1 MRTRFKSS
9 RLLKGILLF
18 WLAVLTLTAGCD
30 RAQEP
35 ISVDFSKTVPAI
47 KPQSGLDQQAEH
59 NLRVAVGAMIS
70 PRKTF
75 SYYQELLAYLQDRLG
90 RRVELVQK
98 KTYAETNLLL
108 AKGEIDMAFICSGPY
123 ATQGRNMGLK
133 LLAAPQVAG
142 ATTYRSYLIVHRDS
156 SYKSLANLAGSTFAF
171 TDPDSNTGWLVP
183 RFWLLQAGQTPRRFF
198 GKFLFTHGH
207 DNSIL
212 AVAKKLVD
220 GAAVDSLI
228 WDYHQA
234 IYPSLTAKTRI
245 IRRSQSFGIPP
256 VVGSPNLSVKT
267 GKAVQ
272 EQLFAMHL
280 NDRGRKILTELRID
294 RFVPAQDD
302 WYQNIR
308 QMHAAL
314 MDDGEGLQHGSAKP

>member
-1 MRTRFKSS
+1 MRTKLRTN
-9 RLLKGILLF
+9 RLHKFISPL
-18 WLAVLTLTAGCD
+18 WLVALALMAGCD
-30 RAQEP
+30 RVQEP
-35 ISVDFSKTVPAI
+35 ITVDFAKTVPVT
-47 KPQSGLDQQAEH
+47 KPQSHLGLQKKN

-75 SYYQELLAYLQDRLG
+75 SFYQELLVYLQDRLG

-108 AKGEIDMAFICSGPY
+108 AKGEIDLAFICSGPY
-123 ATQGRNMGLK
+123 ATQGQKMGLK

-142 ATTYRSYLIVHRDS
+142 ATTYRSYLIVHKDS
-156 SYKSLANLAGSTFAF
+156 PYKTLADLAGTTFAF

-183 RFWLLQAGQTPRRFF
+183 RFWLLQAGQTPHRFF

-220 GAAVDSLI
+220 GASVDSLI

-234 IYPSLTAKTRI
+234 TYPSLTAKTRI
-245 IRRSQSFGIPP
+245 IRKSQPFGIPP
-256 VVGSPNLSVKT
+256 VVGSPSLSARS
-267 GKAVQ
+267 GQAIQ

-280 NDRGRKILTELRID
+280 NNRGKRILAQLRID
-294 RFVPAQDD
+294 RFVPARDV

-314 MDDGEGLQHGSAKP
+314 TGNGEGR